1 MAVPFQH
8 HAHASRN
15 ARLWVQDSRRKMRRI
30 GMPPNRHSLN
40 AVARTVLCT
49 LLACCHISSIS
60 ACRAVSPSNSNQ
72 HDSPEHENGPPNA
85 HGLQAR
91 ATPQVRHHFTRLI
104 MGVEANITIES
115 ELPRDQVEQAARAC
129 FDRLAQ
135 LDAIFSDYKRDS
147 ELNNLTKQPINTP
160 TKVSSDLFL
169 IISQAQHIS
178 DITNGAFDITIGPYV
193 ALWRTARST
202 GTLPT
207 KEQLADA
214 KQRVGNHLISLNQAN
229 QTITLHANNM
239 KLDLGG
245 IAKGYAAEAGIKVL
259 KAQGFPRCLVALAGD
274 VATGDAPLTSEPT
287 EPPSLGW
294 RIDIDSDH
302 STTNSLRL
310 KNRSVSTSGDTQQFI
325 DIAGIRYS
333 HIVDPRTG
341 LGAVGTTPVTIVG
354 PDGAITDALA
364 TAFTIMSDVQREA
377 ARKHFK
383 GYTTP

>member
-1 MAVPFQH
+1 
-8 HAHASRN
+8 
-15 ARLWVQDSRRKMRRI
+15 
-30 GMPPNRHSLN
+30 
-40 AVARTVLCT
+40 
-49 LLACCHISSIS
+49 
-60 ACRAVSPSNSNQ
+60 
-72 HDSPEHENGPPNA
+72 
-85 HGLQAR
+85 
-91 ATPQVRHHFTRLI
+91 

-160 TKVSSDLFL
+160 TKVSNDLFL

-207 KEQLADA
+207 NEQLADA
-214 KQRVGNHLISLNQAN
+214 KQRVGYQLITLNPAN

-245 IAKGYAAEAGIKVL
+245 IAKGYAAEAGVKVL

-274 VATGDAPLTSEPT
+274 VAAGDPPLEGASDEPSPFRWNVLIAT
-287 EPPSLGW
+287 KEQLG
-294 RIDIDSDH
+294 RDYK
-302 STTNSLRL
+302 LRL
-310 KNRSVSTSGDTQQFI
+310 KNASVSTSGDTEQFVEI
-325 DIAGIRYS
+325 NGVRYS

-341 LGAVGTTPVTIVG
+341 LGAIGSVPMTVTG
-354 PDGAITDALA
+354 PNGALVDALA
-364 TAFTIMSDVQREA
+364 TAFTLLSKPTQQVILRDSG
-377 ARKHFK
+377 
-383 GYTTP
+383 GYTSFSHEKPNSNPTPKTHDNLKP

>member
-1 MAVPFQH
+1 
-8 HAHASRN
+8 
-15 ARLWVQDSRRKMRRI
+15 
-30 GMPPNRHSLN
+30 
-40 AVARTVLCT
+40 
-49 LLACCHISSIS
+49 
-60 ACRAVSPSNSNQ
+60 
-72 HDSPEHENGPPNA
+72 
-85 HGLQAR
+85 
-91 ATPQVRHHFTRLI
+91 

-115 ELPRDQVEQAARAC
+115 DLPRDQVEQAARAC

-147 ELNNLTKQPINTP
+147 ELNNLTKHPINTP
-160 TKVSSDLFL
+160 TKVSNDLFL
-169 IISQAQHIS
+169 IISQSQHIS

-214 KQRVGNHLISLNQAN
+214 KQRVGYHLITLNQAN

-245 IAKGYAAEAGIKVL
+245 IAKGYAAQAGVQVL

-274 VATGDAPLTSEPT
+274 IATGDAPLTSEPT
-287 EPPSLGW
+287 ESESLGW

-302 STTNSLRL
+302 STTKSLRL
-310 KNRSVSTSGDTQQFI
+310 KGRSVSTSGDTQQFI

-333 HIVDPRTG
+333 HIVNPRTG

-354 PDGAITDALA
+354 TDGAIADALA
-364 TAFTIMSDVQREA
+364 TAFTLLNTSERQAVLTNVV
-377 ARKHFK
+377 